1 MSVAVDMDGEDTLP
15 VRGHGLP
22 VARYSDDGAWREH
35 ARCRTE
41 ARSTFFVEGA
51 RGGDIKAMRAA
62 KEIAFL
68 ICAECPSRLRC
79 LNFAVRN
86 DEPHGIWGGV
96 DFSKLKRAER
106 DALIVRLDKLN
117 VR

>member
-1 MSVAVDMDGEDTLP
+1 MSVAVDMDGEGTLP
-15 VRGHGLP
+15 VRTHNLP
-22 VARYSDDGAWREH
+22 VARYSDDGAWRDH
-35 ARCRTE
+35 ARCRIE
-41 ARSTFFVEGA
+41 DRSTFFVEGV
-51 RGGDIKAMRAA
+51 RGVSVRAA

-86 DEPHGIWGGV
+86 NEPHGIWGGV
-96 DFSKLKRAER
+96 DFSKLKKRER
-106 DALIVRLDKLN
+106 NLLIVRLDELN